1 LLAFFIPDLSV
12 GGAEQVT
19 VSIVNGLVERGYDID
34 LLLSRNEGEL
44 RHRLSPRVNVIE
56 LSPSRTSVF
65 GVAAHFPAIALYLKR
80 HEPAALFPHLEH
92 PSVVC
97 LAVARVFDVET
108 PIVPTHHS
116 AFDVSTDRTPKDRI
130 VHRLVSRLYPTADR
144 LIAVSEGVADGIVER
159 TPVERADISV
169 LHNPIDVASIARA
182 GDEPVDHE
190 WIEDDDLEVVLF
202 VGRLAAQKDLG
213 TWLRAFEAIHDQRP
227 QTRGVIV
234 GKGPRREELL
244 ASIERLGLE
253 DVVSLPGFVDN
264 PYRYMKRAAV
274 FVLSSEYE
282 GLPTVLIEAL
292 ACGCQIVS
300 TDCPSGPREILLGG
314 EIGHLVPVGD
324 HAALAESA
332 LKALSSPVPT
342 AELQRR
348 ADDFSPESVFD
359 DYERF
364 LETHVL
370 DEPVPSD

>member
-332 LKALSSPVPT
+332 LNALSSPVPT